1 MARAAQARRCSL
13 SFGRRRSTQAF
24 FFCARCLMV
33 VVGPYPAK
41 GRCAAETSLC
51 FGARPLCDVPAAAS
65 NFKPAPRCSCGAR
78 AWTLA
83 VSGDEAQHSSLLCVR
98 AVPRSFWSVRILPKN
113 AALAR
118 RPLLLSERARY
129 GVSAAASSAKPAPC
143 LPHGA
148 GAQALAVSGKEA
160 QHSTLLRAR
169 LAALVLVGAFSTK
182 ERCPDEMLL
191 SFGARP

>member
-1 MARAAQARRCSL
+1 MPAPRGSRDAGASALSVSGKETQHSSLLRVRVVPRRLWSALTLLKGATTARCFSLLARVRSAACQLLPPTPSQRRVARAAQARRCSL

-98 AVPRSFWSVRILPKN
+98 AVPRSF
-113 AALAR
+113 
-118 RPLLLSERARY
+118 
-129 GVSAAASSAKPAPC
+129 
-143 LPHGA
+143 
-148 GAQALAVSGKEA
+148 
-160 QHSTLLRAR
+160 
-169 LAALVLVGAFSTK
+169 
-182 ERCPDEMLL
+182 
-191 SFGARP
+191 